1 MLTVRIGNTKMA
13 RRQNY
18 RRVLQCVLMLVP
30 AVIFITVIL
39 QKYNNLFTAEWTPA
53 LSEGSAESGQTKTL
67 SKQSAGPCSPQRECP
82 EHHFSFFIQSGAA
95 SVVAP
100 KICVENNL
108 VLGAVKNNAGH
119 GINVVIIN
127 GKTGEV
133 INTGH
138 FNMYSG
144 DVKPLIELLKSI
156 EKGAIVLMASY
167 DDPSSKLTEDARKLI
182 AELGSSMVQS
192 LNFRDN
198 WVFVGGKG
206 AMVKSSF
213 EKHLKNDNAKNKYQ
227 NWPELIEL
235 QGCIPKYLE

>member
-1 MLTVRIGNTKMA
+1 MMLVSIVTLRQLNGRLRYLKLRPTPVRA
-13 RRQNY
+13 RRFPN
-18 RRVLQCVLMLVP
+18 
-30 AVIFITVIL
+30 
-39 QKYNNLFTAEWTPA
+39 
-53 LSEGSAESGQTKTL
+53 SQTK
-67 SKQSAGPCSPQRECP
+67 CP

-108 VLGAVKNNAGH
+108 VLGSVKNNAGQ

-127 GKTGEV
+127 
-133 INTGH
+133 
-138 FNMYSG
+138 

-167 DDPSSKLTEDARKLI
+167 DDPSSKLTEEARKLI

-192 LNFRDN
+192 LRFRDN

-206 AMVKSSF
+206 ATVKSAF